1 MLDGNAGKKWFVLV
15 RGDSGLLYLYE
26 REMWGRMV
34 KSTSKIP
41 YSTEPVAESNDIE
54 ALRRLQS
61 LVNKDMEV
69 GNEWLREIFRNRLE
83 PKVWVLDDRDV

>member
-1 MLDGNAGKKWFVLV
+1 MLDDNAGKKRFVLV
-15 RGDSGLLYLYE
+15 RGDSGLLYLCE

-34 KSTSKIP
+34 KGNGEIP
-41 YSTEPVAESNDIE
+41 YAKEPLAESDDIE

-69 GNEWLREIFRNRLE
+69 E
-83 PKVWVLDDRDV
+83 K